1 MSEVQTLARTE
12 RECAVVT
19 GRDVMMELPIT
30 SWLSVRDEIVE
41 RHGEAG
47 VVMRLS
53 LDAPHFMVKGV
64 PICVAG
70 VPDGKSK

>member
-1 MSEVQTLARTE
+1 MSEVQTLAQTE
-12 RECAVVT
+12 RECAVVS

-53 LDAPHFMVKGV
+53 LDAPHYLVRGV
-64 PICVAG
+64 PVVPKGAVA
-70 VPDGKSK
+70 